1 MQRGKERAEI
11 MRVDV
16 TNSAQVKKMI
26 DHTYNKYGRIDVL
39 VVNAGVVRVGPVED
53 FPDEDYD
60 LLIDVNL
67 KGTYYSCKHA
77 ITYLKKQRSGSV
89 ITLASVAAHIGQ
101 VNHANYCSTKAGIL
115 GFTRAL
121 ALDLAPY
128 GVRVNSV
135 SPGATDTPMLV
146 SDVTKQ
152 ARERGVDYEVVKK
165 EFEEEGVLKR
175 WATADEVATGILF
188 LASHESSYMTGSD
201 LRIDGGWT
209 AR

>member
-1 MQRGKERAEI
+1 
-11 MRVDV
+11 
-16 TNSAQVKKMI
+16 
-26 DHTYNKYGRIDVL
+26 
-39 VVNAGVVRVGPVED
+39 
-53 FPDEDYD
+53 
-60 LLIDVNL
+60 
-67 KGTYYSCKHA
+67 
-77 ITYLKKQRSGSV
+77 
-89 ITLASVAAHIGQ
+89 
-101 VNHANYCSTKAGIL
+101 VNHANYCSTKAGVL

-152 ARERGVDYEVVKK
+152 ARERGVPFEVVKK
-165 EFEEEGVLKR
+165 EFEQEGVMGR
-175 WATADEVATGILF
+175 WATPEEVAMGILF
-188 LASHESSYMTGSD
+188 LASDESSYVTGAD